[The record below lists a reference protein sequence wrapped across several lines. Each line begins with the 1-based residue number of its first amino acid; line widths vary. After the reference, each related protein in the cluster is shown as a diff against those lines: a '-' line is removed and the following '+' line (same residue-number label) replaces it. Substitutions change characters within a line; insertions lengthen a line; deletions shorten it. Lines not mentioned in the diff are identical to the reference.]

1 MRTRH
6 LFGMFLLFLCSICL
20 TGCLND
26 DEPKDKVET
35 MNAHVS
41 AITCVNGTWFGNYP
55 IEGMLVKVDGESD
68 YQYFN
73 FNEIGG
79 FTYQRGYE
87 YELQIERTTLA
98 NPPADGGLYD
108 YKLIKEIQKKQG
120 ESIRKDIHLFVSAE
134 VGEYKWGDVS
144 QDIASTGMKI
154 RENAEE
160 EWTVVPFNKIS
171 GFEYEKGYD
180 YELSVEKIVVSA
192 QPENERWQTT
202 QYVLKE
208 ITSKEYPQN

>member
-6 LFGMFLLFLCSICL
+6 LFGILLLFLYSISL
-20 TGCLND
+20 TSCLND

-41 AITCVNGTWFGNYP
+41 AITFVNGTLFGSYP

-73 FNEIGG
+73 FNEISG
-79 FTYQRGYE
+79 FTYQRGYV
-87 YELQIERTTLA
+87 YDLHVERTTLA
-98 NPPADGGLYD
+98 NPPADASFYN
-108 YKLIKEIQKKQG
+108 YKLIKEIQKQQA
-120 ESIRKDIHLFVSAE
+120 ESIRKDIRLYVSAE
-134 VGEYKWGDVS
+134 PGEYKWGDIT
-144 QDIASTGMKI
+144 QDMPSAGMKI
-154 RENAEE
+154 RENSED

-171 GFEYEKGYD
+171 GFEYEMGYN
-180 YELSVEKIVVSA
+180 YELTVEKIVLSA
-192 QPENERWQTT
+192 QPEDERWQTI

-208 ITSKEYPQN
+208 VITKEKAE